1 MTRFLAISAALGLA
15 ALLGGCAAVLVG
27 AGAAAG
33 YSAYEDRRS
42 AGTRIEDEGIELR
55 AGNRLDQRF
64 GFKVHVNVTS
74 YNRQVLITGEVP
86 DAATRD
92 EVEKLVAAVPNV
104 RTLANEL
111 VVGSLSSLA
120 ARTGDSVVTSSVKTR
135 FLGAKNF
142 NAVHVKVVTEA
153 GVVFLMGMV
162 TEVEADAAVDIART
176 TDGVR
181 KVVKVFEYCK
191 SGESLC
197 RPVPPAPAEKKPAAS
212 SRSYNGA

>member
-1 MTRFLAISAALGLA
+1 MTRFLAALGCFV
-15 ALLGGCAAVLVG
+15 LLGGCAAVVVG

-42 AGTRIEDEGIELR
+42 TGTQVEDQRIESR
-55 AGNRLDQRF
+55 ASSAIDQRF
-64 GFKVHVNVTS
+64 GWKVHVNVTS

-86 DAATRD
+86 DAVTHA
-92 EVEKLVAAVPNV
+92 EVEKLIAA
-104 RTLANEL
+104 
-111 VVGSLSSLA
+111 
-120 ARTGDSVVTSSVKTR
+120 VVTSNVKSR

-142 NAVHVKVVTEA
+142 NPIHVKVVTEA

-162 TEVEADAAVDIART
+162 TDVEANAASEIART
-176 TDGVR
+176 TDGVK

-197 RPVPPAPAEKKPAAS
+197 RPVAPAPAEKKPAA
-212 SRSYNGA
+212 

>member
-1 MTRFLAISAALGLA
+1 MTRLLAAIAVLGCI
-15 ALLGGCAAVLVG
+15 ALLGGCAAVVVG

-42 AGTRIEDEGIELR
+42 TGTQVEDQRIESR
-55 AGNRLDQRF
+55 ASSAIDQRF
-64 GFKVHVNVTS
+64 GWKVHVNVTS

-86 DAATRD
+86 DAVTHA
-92 EVEKLVAAVPNV
+92 EVEKLIAAIPGV
-104 RTLANEL
+104 RTLANESTIGPL
-111 VVGSLSSLA
+111 TSLA
-120 ARTGDSVVTSSVKTR
+120 ARTGDTLVTSNVKSR

-142 NAVHVKVVTEA
+142 NPIHVKVVTEA

-162 TEVEADAAVDIART
+162 TEVEADAASEIART
-176 TDGVR
+176 TDGVK

-197 RPVPPAPAEKKPAAS
+197 RPVAPAPAEKKPAA
-212 SRSYNGA
+212 

>member
-1 MTRFLAISAALGLA
+1 MTRFLAAFAALGLVA
-15 ALLGGCAAVLVG
+15 QFAGCAAVVVG

-33 YSAYEDRRS
+33 YSVYEDRRS
-42 AGTRIEDEGIELR
+42 TGTQIEDQRIESR
-55 AGNRLDQRF
+55 ATSAIDQKY
-64 GFKVHVNVTS
+64 GFRVHVNVTS

-92 EVEKLVAAVPNV
+92 EVEKLIASLPGV

-111 VVGSLSSLA
+111 IAGPLTSFP
-120 ARTGDSVVTSSVKTR
+120 ARTGDTVVTSNVKAR

-142 NAVHVKVVTEA
+142 NPVHVKVVTEA

-162 TEVEADAAVDIART
+162 TEVEANAAAEIART
-176 TDGVR
+176 TDGVK

-197 RPVPPAPAEKKPAAS
+197 RPVPPATAGKKPAA
-212 SRSYNGA
+212 

>member
-1 MTRFLAISAALGLA
+1 MTRLRAAIAVLGCV
-15 ALLGGCAAVLVG
+15 ALLSGCAAVVVG

-42 AGTRIEDEGIELR
+42 TGTQVEDQRIESR
-55 AGNRLDQRF
+55 ASSAIDQRF
-64 GFKVHVNVTS
+64 GWKVHVNVTS

-86 DAATRD
+86 DAVTHA
-92 EVEKLVAAVPNV
+92 EVEKLIAAVPGV
-104 RTLANEL
+104 RTLANESTIGPL
-111 VVGSLSSLA
+111 TSLA
-120 ARTGDSVVTSSVKTR
+120 ARTGDTLVTSNVKSR

-142 NAVHVKVVTEA
+142 NPIHVKVVTEA

-162 TEVEADAAVDIART
+162 TEVEANAASEIART
-176 TDGVR
+176 TDGVK

-197 RPVPPAPAEKKPAAS
+197 RPVAPAPAEKKPAA
-212 SRSYNGA
+212 

>member
-1 MTRFLAISAALGLA
+1 MTRFLAALGCFV
-15 ALLGGCAAVLVG
+15 LLGGCAAVVVG

-42 AGTRIEDEGIELR
+42 TGTQVEDQRIESR
-55 AGNRLDQRF
+55 ASSAIDQRF
-64 GFKVHVNVTS
+64 GWKVHVNVTS

-86 DAATRD
+86 DAVTHA
-92 EVEKLVAAVPNV
+92 EVEKLIAAVPGV

-111 VVGSLSSLA
+111 AIGALTSLA
-120 ARTGDSVVTSSVKTR
+120 ARTGDAVVTSNVKSR

-142 NAVHVKVVTEA
+142 NPIHVKVVTEA

-162 TEVEADAAVDIART
+162 TDVEANAASEIART
-176 TDGVR
+176 TDGVK

-197 RPVPPAPAEKKPAAS
+197 RPVAPAPAEKKPAA
-212 SRSYNGA
+212 

>member
-1 MTRFLAISAALGLA
+1 MTRLLAAIAVLGCV
-15 ALLGGCAAVLVG
+15 ALLGGCAAVVVG

-42 AGTRIEDEGIELR
+42 TGTQVDDQRIESR
-55 AGNRLDQRF
+55 ASSAIDQRF
-64 GFKVHVNVTS
+64 GWKVHVNVTS

-86 DAATRD
+86 DAVTHA
-92 EVEKLVAAVPNV
+92 EVEKLIAALPGV
-104 RTLANEL
+104 RTLANESTIGPL
-111 VVGSLSSLA
+111 TSLA
-120 ARTGDSVVTSSVKTR
+120 ARTGDTLVTSNVKSR

-142 NAVHVKVVTEA
+142 NPIHVKVVTEA

-162 TEVEADAAVDIART
+162 TEVEANAASEIART
-176 TDGVR
+176 TDGVK

-197 RPVPPAPAEKKPAAS
+197 RPVAPAPAEKKPAA
-212 SRSYNGA
+212 

>member
-1 MTRFLAISAALGLA
+1 MTRFLALAALLGFA
-15 ALLGGCAAVLVG
+15 VLLGGCAAVVVG

-42 AGTRIEDEGIELR
+42 TGTQFEDQRIENR
-55 AGNRLDQRF
+55 ASSAIDQIW

-86 DAATRD
+86 DATTRD
-92 EVEKLVAAVPNV
+92 EVEKLIATAPGV

-111 VVGSLSSLA
+111 TIGPQTSLA
-120 ARTGDSVVTSSVKTR
+120 ARTGDTIVTSNVKAR

-142 NAVHVKVVTEA
+142 NPAHVKVVTEA
-153 GVVFLMGMV
+153 GVVYLLGMV
-162 TEVEADAAVDIART
+162 TEVEANAASEIART
-176 TDGVR
+176 TDGVK

-191 SGESLC
+191 SGESIC
-197 RPVPPAPAEKKPAAS
+197 RPIPPVTAEKKPAA
-212 SRSYNGA
+212 

>member
-1 MTRFLAISAALGLA
+1 MTRLPAIATLLGCA
-15 ALLGGCAAVLVG
+15 ALLCGCAAVVVG

-42 AGTRIEDEGIELR
+42 TGTQVEDQRIEMRVGSGI
-55 AGNRLDQRF
+55 DQIW

-86 DAATRD
+86 DAVTRD
-92 EVEKLVAAVPNV
+92 EVEKLIATTPGV

-111 VVGSLSSLA
+111 AIGPSTSLP
-120 ARTGDSVVTSSVKTR
+120 ARTGDTVVTSNVKAR

-142 NAVHVKVVTEA
+142 NPVHVKVVTEA
-153 GVVFLMGMV
+153 GVVFLLGMV
-162 TEVEADAAVDIART
+162 TEVEANAAAEIART
-176 TDGVR
+176 TDGVK

-191 SGESLC
+191 SGESIC
-197 RPVPPAPAEKKPAAS
+197 RPVAPAPAEKKPAA
-212 SRSYNGA
+212 

>member
-1 MTRFLAISAALGLA
+1 MTRFLAAFAVLGLVA
-15 ALLGGCAAVLVG
+15 QLAGCAAVVVG

-33 YSAYEDRRS
+33 YSVYEDRRS
-42 AGTRIEDEGIELR
+42 TGTQIEDQRIESR
-55 AGNRLDQRF
+55 ATSAIDQKY
-64 GFKVHVNVTS
+64 GFRVHVNVTS

-92 EVEKLVAAVPNV
+92 EVERLIAALPGV

-111 VVGSLSSLA
+111 IAGPLTSLP
-120 ARTGDSVVTSSVKTR
+120 ARTGDTVVTSNVKAR

-142 NAVHVKVVTEA
+142 NPVHVKVVTEA
-153 GVVFLMGMV
+153 GVVFLMGTV
-162 TEVEADAAVDIART
+162 TEVEANAAAEIART
-176 TDGVR
+176 TDGVK

-197 RPVPPAPAEKKPAAS
+197 RPVPPATAGKKPAA
-212 SRSYNGA
+212 

>member
-1 MTRFLAISAALGLA
+1 MIRLLAFLAIVAAAGA
-15 ALLGGCAAVLVG
+15 LGGCAVAVLG

-33 YSAYEDRRS
+33 YSAMEDRRS

-55 AGNRLDQRF
+55 AGNRIDQKF
-64 GFKVHVNVTS
+64 GFKVHVNVTA

-111 VVGSLSSLA
+111 VIGPSSSLA
-120 ARTGDSVVTSSVKTR
+120 ARTGDSVVTSNVKAR

-142 NAVHVKVVTEA
+142 NPVHVKVVTEA
-153 GVVFLMGMV
+153 GVVYLLGMV
-162 TEVEADAAVDIART
+162 TETEANAAAEIART
-176 TDGVR
+176 TDGVK
-181 KVVKVFEYCK
+181 KVVKVFEVCAAK
-191 SGESLC
+191 DGLC
-197 RPVPPAPAEKKPAAS
+197 RPEPEKKPAA
-212 SRSYNGA
+212 

>member
-1 MTRFLAISAALGLA
+1 MTRLLAAFAALGLVA
-15 ALLGGCAAVLVG
+15 QLGGCAAVVVG

-42 AGTRIEDEGIELR
+42 TGTQVEDQRIESR
-55 AGNRLDQRF
+55 ASSAIDQRF
-64 GFKVHVNVTS
+64 GWTVHVNVTS

-86 DAATRD
+86 DAVTHA
-92 EVEKLVAAVPNV
+92 EVEKLIAAVPGV

-111 VVGSLSSLA
+111 AIGLLTSLA
-120 ARTGDSVVTSSVKTR
+120 ARTGDTIVTSNVKAR

-142 NAVHVKVVTEA
+142 NPIHVKVVTEA

-162 TEVEADAAVDIART
+162 TEVEANAASEIART
-176 TDGVR
+176 TDGVK

-197 RPVPPAPAEKKPAAS
+197 RPVTPAPAEKKPAA
-212 SRSYNGA
+212 